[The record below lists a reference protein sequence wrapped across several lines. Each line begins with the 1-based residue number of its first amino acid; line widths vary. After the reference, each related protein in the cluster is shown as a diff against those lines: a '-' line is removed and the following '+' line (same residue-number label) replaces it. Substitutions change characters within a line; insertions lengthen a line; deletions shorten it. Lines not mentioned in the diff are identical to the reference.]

1 MSSSPQGSRIK
12 MKRPSEPLIT
22 ESGETFKD
30 EDILDMAKADLVKI
44 LKLKVSFFLSS
55 ISFYLQLH

>member
-1 MSSSPQGSRIK
+1 MSGSPQGPRMKI
-12 MKRPSEPLIT
+12 KRPSEPFIS

-44 LKLKVSFFLSS
+44 LKLKVSLF
-55 ISFYLQLH
+55 